1 MPMKDMLR
9 IHQIRCDIGHIPD
22 AEDIARKLHC
32 STEDVLSFEIEK
44 ESLDARKDD
53 LHYSYTVLARIRN
66 GHRYIR
72 KKDVS
77 EGRKEIYQMPQR
89 NKGITERPVI
99 IGFGPAGMYAALIL
113 AECGYRPIVIERGR
127 CVEQREKD
135 VDAFFKEGILLPS
148 SNVQFGEGGAGTF
161 SDGKLTTRI
170 KNIRISKVLQ
180 EFVEAGADPAIT
192 YQHRPHIGTDVLRT
206 IVHNIREKIISLGG
220 EIHFETVLLSLQIK
234 DGSITGIVTDKGKIP
249 CTAVILCAGHSAS
262 DTYQNL
268 YDQGV
273 SMIQKDF
280 ASGVRVEHPQIL
292 INRRQYGKYAD
303 HPSLGAASY
312 RLSHTASNGRGVY
325 SFCMC
330 PGGVIVPSSCI
341 ENTLCV
347 NGMSYSARDGKYA
360 NSAILVQIPS
370 SDFDHGH
377 PLDGFAYQKQLEQL
391 AYRNG
396 YGAPA
401 MNISDYVSH
410 HSPSPLVHDSSYPRQ
425 LITEDM
431 HTLFSDE
438 VNAAMEEGFQAFE
451 HKIPGFIDQGIMVGM
466 ESRSSSP
473 IRIVRDE
480 NGESIT
486 IKGLYPCGEGAGYAG
501 GIVSSAV
508 DGIHQAE
515 NVIACLCKTDRM

>member
-1 MPMKDMLR
+1 MKDMLR
-9 IHQIRCDIGHIPD
+9 IHQIRCDIGHTPD
-22 AEDIARKLHC
+22 GDDIARKLHC
-32 STEDVLSFEIEK
+32 SSEDILSFEIEK

-53 LHYSYTVLARIRN
+53 LHYSYTVLAHVKN
-66 GHRYIR
+66 AHRHIR

-77 EGRKEIYQMPQR
+77 EGKKETYQMPPYNQ
-89 NKGITERPVI
+89 GITDRPVI
-99 IGFGPAGMYAALIL
+99 VGFGPAGMYAALIL
-113 AECGYRPIVIERGR
+113 AEGGYCPIVIERGR

-135 VDAFFKEGILLPS
+135 VDAFFKDGILSSS

-170 KNIRISKVLQ
+170 KNIRICKVLQ
-180 EFVEAGADPAIT
+180 EFVEAGAEKEIT

-206 IVHNIREKIISLGG
+206 VVRNIRQKIIALGG
-220 EIHFETVLLSLQIK
+220 EIRFETTLLSLQIK
-234 DGSITGIVTDKGKIP
+234 DGSITGIVTDQGEIP
-249 CTAVILCAGHSAS
+249 CTALVLCAGHSAV
-262 DTYQNL
+262 DTYLNL
-268 YDQGV
+268 FNQGV

-280 ASGVRVEHPQIL
+280 AAGVRVEHPQDL
-292 INRRQYGKYAD
+292 INQRQYGKYAD

-312 RLSHTASNGRGVY
+312 RLAHTASNGRGVY

-370 SDFDHGH
+370 SDFDRGH
-377 PLDGFAYQKQLEQL
+377 PLDGFTYQKQLEQH

-396 YGAPA
+396 YHAPA

-410 HSPSPLVHDSSYPRQ
+410 HTPSSLVHDSSYPRQ

-431 HTLFSDE
+431 HALFSDQ

-451 HKIPGFIDQGIMVGM
+451 HKIPGFINQGIMVGM

-473 IRIVRDE
+473 IRILRDE
-480 NGESIT
+480 HGESVS
-486 IKGLYPCGEGAGYAG
+486 IKGLFPCGEGAGYAG

-515 NVIACLCKTDRM
+515 NVIARLCKTDR